1 MAKYERH
8 FDGREMVMVHDVF
21 RREFGLLPA
30 VVRAVADGDVARA
43 QVVADHI
50 DLVAGLL
57 HHHHQAED
65 DSVWPLLLVRC
76 PEQIVP
82 LIQLMEDQHASVAA
96 TGRKVSEALAGWR
109 AGAAPGARSVLA
121 GALERLLPVLTEHLA
136 LEEERVVPVMELHI
150 GMDEWTQI
158 LEKGMAGLDLDGLP
172 LLFGLL
178 CYEGDPEIVEG
189 VLATLPAQARGGMLA
204 QAQQAYG
211 QQAEVIYG
219 TATPPRRREV

>member
-8 FDGREMVMVHDVF
+8 FDGREMVMVHDAF
-21 RREFGLLPA
+21 RREFGLMAA
-30 VVRAVADGDVARA
+30 VVRQVADGDVARA
-43 QVVADHI
+43 EVVSDHI

-82 LIQLMEDQHASVAA
+82 LIQRMEDQHASVAA
-96 TGRKVSEALAGWR
+96 TGRKVSEAQSGWR
-109 AGAAPGARSVLA
+109 VNAAPGARSVLA
-121 GALERLLPVLTEHLA
+121 GALERLVPVLTEHLA

-158 LEKGMAGLDLDGLP
+158 LQKGMEGIDLDGLP
-172 LLFGLL
+172 LLMGLMF
-178 CYEGDPEIVEG
+178 YEGDPQIIEG
-189 VLATLPAQARGGMLA
+189 VLATVPAELRTGLFARA
-204 QAQQAYG
+204 QEAYAQH
-211 QQAEVIYG
+211 AELIYG
-219 TATPPRRREV
+219 TATPPRSSEV

>member
-21 RREFGLLPA
+21 RREVGLLPA

-43 QVVADHI
+43 QLVADHI

-96 TGRKVSEALAGWR
+96 TGRKVSEAQAGWR
-109 AGAAPGARSVLA
+109 VNAAPGARSVLA
-121 GALERLLPVLTEHLA
+121 AALERLVPVLTEHLA

-150 GMDEWTQI
+150 GLDEWTRI
-158 LEKGMAGLDLDGLP
+158 LQKGMEGIDLDGLP
-172 LLFGLL
+172 LLMGMLF
-178 CYEGDPEIVEG
+178 YEGDPQIIEG
-189 VLATLPAQARGGMLA
+189 LLATLPAEVRAGLWTR
-204 QAQQAYG
+204 AQQAYA
-211 QQAEVIYG
+211 QQAELMYG
-219 TATPPRRREV
+219 TATPPRSHAV